1 MSARNQSIQADD
13 GRQHLLSQVPQML
26 LEEAWGAGRGARI
39 MCTQP
44 RRISAVSVAERIAQ
58 ERGEQIGDNIG
69 YTIRLDTKCGAA
81 LHPQQLED
89 LKQPPAGIAP
99 FCR

>member
-1 MSARNQSIQADD
+1 
-13 GRQHLLSQVPQML
+13 ML

-58 ERGEQIGDNIG
+58 ERGEPIGENIG
-69 YTIRLDTKCGAA
+69 YTIRLDTKCGTGPHSNNPLGELSQSAFKRHT
-81 LHPQQLED
+81 L
-89 LKQPPAGIAP
+89 
-99 FCR
+99 